1 MVKQVH
7 GVVTIE
13 NFLQI
18 KKKSG
23 PSCMQFLDNGDNIF
37 QHDGPQGN
45 ILAVRWNFP

>member
-23 PSCMQFLDNGDNIF
+23 PSCMQFLVNLLKKTTEIIF
-37 QHDGPQGN
+37 SNMMP
-45 ILAVRWNFP
+45 LKVTF